1 MYLYPLSTALR
12 VFPVLSRIEVPLVHV
27 VFQSECPICDSEIDS
42 LPYVCESE
50 EGDRAIIDAEK
61 LVGIAGAYMQRREDV
76 PGAYG

>member
-1 MYLYPLSTALR
+1 MLYS
-12 VFPVLSRIEVPLVHV
+12 SRN
-27 VFQSECPICDSEIDS
+27 DSGIDS

-50 EGDRAIIDAEK
+50 EGDRAIIDAKK